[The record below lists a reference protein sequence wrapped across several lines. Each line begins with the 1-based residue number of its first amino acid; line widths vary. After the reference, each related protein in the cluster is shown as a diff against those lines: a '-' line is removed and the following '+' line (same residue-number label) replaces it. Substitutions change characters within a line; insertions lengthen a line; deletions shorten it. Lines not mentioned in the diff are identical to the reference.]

1 MQVRD
6 TYYRFMREVAVP
18 VSEANYKQYGV
29 ASIPMH
35 VLIDRKGIIRLY
47 QPGRI
52 TLEDL
57 DAAIRK
63 LL

>member
-1 MQVRD
+1 
-6 TYYRFMREVAVP
+6 
-18 VSEANYKQYGV
+18 
-29 ASIPMH
+29 MH

-52 TLEDL
+52 TAEEL
-57 DAAIRK
+57 DAAIRN